1 MKGLSVE
8 VDRLNTMSENQNLDP
23 KFNPFKARPK
33 KETKI
38 KKMFAIVSG
47 KGGVGKST
55 VAALLA
61 SHAQKSGFQTG
72 LLDGDIVGPSM
83 GQLFNIHT
91 QAFGSDDGI
100 LPFVT
105 ESGLKVITS
114 NMLVESD
121 TTPILWRGALITNAV
136 KQFYTDVAWGELD
149 LLVVDMPPGTG
160 DIALTV
166 FQSLPIDG
174 IIIVTTPQDLVSM
187 IVSKA
192 IEMAQKMNV
201 PILGIIENMS
211 YFDCDECN
219 KRHTPFGISKVND
232 LAEKYNLPV
241 IAQLP
246 IVSSFN
252 QLADEGRIEEIDSED
267 FMWLVETLM
276 VE

>member
-1 MKGLSVE
+1 
-8 VDRLNTMSENQNLDP
+8 MSENQNLDP

-33 KETKI
+33 KETQI

-61 SHAQKSGFQTG
+61 SHAQKAGFHTG
-72 LLDGDIVGPSM
+72 LIDGDIVGPSM

-91 QAFGSDDGI
+91 QASGNDAGI
-100 LPFVT
+100 LPFET

-114 NMLVESD
+114 NMLVETE

-136 KQFYTDVAWGELD
+136 KQFYTDVIWGELD
-149 LLVVDMPPGTG
+149 LMVVDMPPGTG
-160 DIALTV
+160 DIPLTV

-174 IIIVTTPQDLVSM
+174 IIIITTPQDLVSM

-211 YFDCDECN
+211 YMDCDGCG
-219 KRHTPFGISKVND
+219 KRHTPFGESKIQE
-232 LAEKYNLPV
+232 LAQKYNLPV

-246 IVSSFN
+246 INPIFN
-252 QLADEGRIEEIDSED
+252 QMADQGRIEEIDSED
-267 FMWLVETLM
+267 FSWLVETLM
-276 VE
+276 VD

>member
-1 MKGLSVE
+1 
-8 VDRLNTMSENQNLDP
+8 MSENQNLDP

-100 LPFVT
+100 LPFET

-149 LLVVDMPPGTG
+149 LMVVDMPPGTG

-192 IEMAQKMNV
+192 IEMAQKMNI

-211 YFDCDECN
+211 YMDCDECG
-219 KRHTPFGISKVND
+219 KRHTPFGISKVKE
-232 LAEKYNLPV
+232 LSEKYNLPV

-246 IVSSFN
+246 IVPAFN

-267 FMWLVETLM
+267 FSWLVETLM

>member
-1 MKGLSVE
+1 
-8 VDRLNTMSENQNLDP
+8 MSENQNLDP

-38 KKMFAIVSG
+38 KKMFAVVSG

-100 LPFVT
+100 LPFET

-114 NMLVESD
+114 NMLVESESR
-121 TTPILWRGALITNAV
+121 PILWRGALITNAV
-136 KQFYTDVAWGELD
+136 KQFYTDVAWGKLD
-149 LLVVDMPPGTG
+149 LMVVDMPPGTG

-192 IEMAQKMNV
+192 IEMAQKMNI

-211 YFDCDECN
+211 YMDCDECG
-219 KRHTPFGISKVND
+219 KRHTPFGISKVKE

-246 IVSSFN
+246 IVPAFN

-267 FMWLVETLM
+267 FSWLVETLM

>member
-1 MKGLSVE
+1 
-8 VDRLNTMSENQNLDP
+8 MSENQNLDP

-38 KKMFAIVSG
+38 KKMFAVVSG

-91 QAFGSDDGI
+91 QAFGSVDGI
-100 LPFVT
+100 LPFET

-136 KQFYTDVAWGELD
+136 KQFYTDVAWGQLD
-149 LLVVDMPPGTG
+149 LMVVDMPPGTG

-166 FQSLPIDG
+166 FQS
-174 IIIVTTPQDLVSM
+174 
-187 IVSKA
+187 
-192 IEMAQKMNV
+192 
-201 PILGIIENMS
+201 
-211 YFDCDECN
+211 
-219 KRHTPFGISKVND
+219 
-232 LAEKYNLPV
+232 
-241 IAQLP
+241 
-246 IVSSFN
+246 
-252 QLADEGRIEEIDSED
+252 
-267 FMWLVETLM
+267 
-276 VE
+276 